1 MEANR
6 NSIVFSWLLLLM
18 LSHLCL
24 WMNVQ
29 STEMPSVQFKAVN
42 LGGWLVTEG
51 WITPSLFDNHARSAG
66 KITAC
71 AVPWAFSHVQ
81 DGTQVQFM
89 STASGKYL
97 TAQDGGGSQIV
108 ANRNDASGWETFKLW
123 RVADDQFQFRVFNKQ
138 FIGLDGG
145 GGPSSP
151 FVAVATVPGESETF
165 QIIRNPADRNRVHI
179 KALSNGMF
187 VQARS
192 EGTVTADFS
201 GEPDWGDSSNA
212 VFVMKVFGGIQGEFQ
227 VTNGHGPERAG
238 QVMQEHWNTFIVE
251 DDFDFIAKNG
261 LNSVRIPVGWWT
273 AKDPTPAPF
282 VAGSLDV
289 LDRAFS
295 WAEKYGLKVI
305 LDLHA
310 PPYSQNGKDHSG
322 SRDGTIEFG
331 STQETIDQTVEVIE
345 FFSAKYASSQSL
357 AAVEL
362 INEPSAPDVSLDV
375 ITRYYE
381 AGYAAVRRHS
391 PTAYVIMSKRLGVG
405 APPAE
410 LLTLANGRSRT
421 VIDVHYYS
429 IYSPIFHSMTV
440 QQHINY
446 IYQDRAS
453 QLSKITQDNGPLS
466 FVGEWVAEWKVQGA
480 TKEEYQQFANAQ
492 LEVYGKASFGWA
504 YWTLKAENATH
515 WSLKWMIENGYIS
528 L

>member
-6 NSIVFSWLLLLM
+6 NSTAFSWLLLLL

-24 WMNVQ
+24 WMKVQ

-51 WITPSLFDNHARSAG
+51 WITPSLFDDRIYNNDLL
-66 KITAC
+66 
-71 AVPWAFSHVQ
+71 

-97 TAQDGGGSQIV
+97 TAEDGGGSKIA

-145 GGPSSP
+145 GGPSSSI
-151 FVAVATVPGESETF
+151 VAVATVPAESETF
-165 QIIRNPADRNRVHI
+165 QIIRNRDDRNRVHI

-187 VQARS
+187 LQARS

-227 VTNGHGPERAG
+227 VTNGLGPVQAA
-238 QVMQEHWNTFIVE
+238 QVMQEHWDTFIVE

-273 AKDPTPAPF
+273 AMNPTPAPF

-295 WAEKYGLKVI
+295 WAEKYDLKVI

-310 PPYSQNGKDHSG
+310 PPYSQNGQDHSG

-331 STQETIDQTVEVIE
+331 STQETIDKTVEVIE
-345 FFSAKYASSQSL
+345 FFSARYASSQSL

-362 INEPSAPDVSLDV
+362 INEPSAPAVTLDV

-391 PTAYVIMSKRLGVG
+391 PTAYVIMSRRQG

-429 IYSPIFHSMTV
+429 IYSPIFQSMTV

-446 IYQDRAS
+446 IYQSRAS

-466 FVGEWVAEWKVQGA
+466 FVGEWVAEWKVPGA

-504 YWTLKAENATH
+504 YWTLKTEKYEH
-515 WSLKWMIENGYIS
+515 WSLKWMIENGYIN